1 MARVMN
7 SFMNWLSLSKIP
19 CDDNFKKIQISKMV
33 LFGITALYIV
43 LIVATY
49 FIFHD
54 GPTEICARNMMS
66 AQVVALLFQ
75 IVLNYVN
82 YRSENKIVIL
92 TTLFVS
98 TTIMLGALSAFFNLR
113 VMCDFYGF

>member
-1 MARVMN
+1 MTT
-7 SFMNWLSLSKIP
+7 SKR
-19 CDDNFKKIQISKMV
+19 FKFPKMV

-66 AQVVALLFQ
+66 AQVVALLFL